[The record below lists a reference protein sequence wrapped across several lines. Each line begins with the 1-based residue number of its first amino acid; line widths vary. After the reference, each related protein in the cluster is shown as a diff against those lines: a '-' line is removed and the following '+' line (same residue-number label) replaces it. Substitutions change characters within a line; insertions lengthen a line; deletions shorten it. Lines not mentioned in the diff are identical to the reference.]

1 MIFKDEKP
9 LRRASRSGFTV
20 VEVIVAS
27 SILLISVLAVTS
39 AFSYAR
45 RTVSRTENRLASLHI
60 AREVMETLR
69 NEPYASTLLTIG
81 NNKQLPNYPRARG
94 HYDVKASGGVG
105 LAKDITVVIDWEEPA
120 DAKKIHSISLTTSHS
135 RGLHR

>member
-1 MIFKDEKP
+1 MTLKHKTP
-9 LRRASRSGFTV
+9 MSKTSRRGFTV
-20 VEVIVAS
+20 AEVIVAS
-27 SILLISVLAVTS
+27 SILVISVLATVS

-69 NEPYASTLLTIG
+69 NEPYASTLLTLG
-81 NNKQLPNYPRARG
+81 ANKKLPDYPRARG
-94 HYDVKASGGVG
+94 HYDVSRSSGEGEG
-105 LAKDITVVIDWEEPA
+105 FSKDITVVIKWIEPGGMEQEV
-120 DAKKIHSISLTTSHS
+120 SLETSHS

>member
-1 MIFKDEKP
+1 MMIKNKKNI
-9 LRRASRSGFTV
+9 RRASKGGFTV
-20 VEVIVAS
+20 VEVIIAS

-45 RTVSRTENRLASLHI
+45 RTVSLTENRLASLHI
-60 AREVMETLR
+60 AREVMEVLR
-69 NEPYASTLLTIG
+69 SQPYASTLLTIG

-94 HYDVKASGGVG
+94 YYDVKLSGVTGDS
-105 LAKDITVVIDWEEPA
+105 KDITVVISWVEP
-120 DAKKIHSISLTTSHS
+120 ISPTTRTVSLTTSHS

>member
-1 MIFKDEKP
+1 MILRNKKP
-9 LRRASRSGFTV
+9 LRTATRSGFTV
-20 VEVIVAS
+20 VEVIIAS
-27 SILLISVLAVTS
+27 SIMLISVLAVTS

-45 RTVSRTENRLASLHI
+45 RTVSLTENRLASLHI

-69 NEPYASTLLTIG
+69 NEPYASTFLTIG

-94 HYDVKASGGVG
+94 HYDVKASGVTGD
-105 LAKDITVVIDWEEPA
+105 AKDITVVIDWKEPTS
-120 DAKKIHSISLTTSHS
+120 AKTQSISLTTSHS